1 MQQFLV
7 RFSAAVFVLV
17 FFLRDANPLSSV
29 IVLVLIMVAA
39 LFHILRENGFP
50 NPANGNQRLRDII
63 SSNNNWNRLM
73 LLVVELLAI
82 AIVAHFV
89 INGVDTPFSYFRQ
102 FISCSLACYKMAYF
116 P

>member
-7 RFSAAVFVLV
+7 RFSAVVFVLV

-39 LFHILRENGFP
+39 LLHILRANGFP

-63 SSNNNWNRLM
+63 SINRNHLM

-82 AIVAHFV
+82 AIAAHFV